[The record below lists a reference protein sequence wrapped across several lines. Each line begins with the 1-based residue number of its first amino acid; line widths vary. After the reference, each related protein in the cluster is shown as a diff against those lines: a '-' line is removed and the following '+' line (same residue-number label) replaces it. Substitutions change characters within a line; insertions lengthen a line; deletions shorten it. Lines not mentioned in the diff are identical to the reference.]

1 MQKAIRLDDSQLL
14 MLAGRAKTD
23 FTIAGN
29 LQKKSSDTGKWKQRW
44 CALYENLLFYF
55 ENETTSRP
63 LGLIFV
69 EGCYSEHIVTPRS
82 SVKEEKQYWYF
93 SIHYRHDTQR
103 QYELRCET
111 EGEVNAWVDAIQH
124 CNFNAILLQKEELE
138 QKYLHL
144 LQIHDSEKIAKFGLR
159 QQCQEL
165 TAEVAKLKTELNL
178 LQRRERK
185 MSGSI
190 KGTPEDDEPEDIKKI
205 KRVQSFIRGWLCRRR
220 WKAIVQDYIRS
231 PHAESMRKRNSIV
244 FGMVECERE
253 YVEQLSTLVSCFL
266 RPLKMAASAKKPL
279 ISHEDVNS
287 IFLNSETI
295 FFLHQIFYKGL
306 SARMEHWPKL
316 VLGDLFDML
325 LPMLSIYNEYVR
337 NHHYSLQVLAECKQ
351 NPAFNQLLKQ
361 YETKPVCEA
370 RSLETFL
377 TYPMHQVPRYIIS
390 LHELL
395 AHTPHDHVERKS
407 LEYAKLKLEELSR
420 VMHDEVS
427 ETESIRRNLSIER
440 MIVEGCDLLLDVQQM
455 FVRQGNLIQV
465 THERSRQSRSRLGSL
480 GGKVESRKEGV
491 RQCFLFTKH
500 LLITSRTSGGK
511 LHLAKVGGKIPLI
524 DSTIVE
530 DFDPFDDDGVPSPS
544 NQNSDHDNLDFKLIV
559 DSKSGP
565 PLVITLV
572 ASTPQEKAAW
582 TSDISQCIDNLH
594 YNGLLDSS
602 MEDSGSSVHLPQ
614 CINMWKVCSSMVSC
628 LCATPYRSDTRL
640 FKDDHDIRFSKIL
653 NSCKV
658 PQIRYASLERL
669 LERLTDLRFL
679 SIDFLN
685 TFLLTFRVFTD
696 WENIISTL
704 ERVYRNPDTVESQL
718 NVNPHPPPSPSHHAS
733 DPHHPHSNQYEN
745 SPPPASPSRRG
756 FIDRRPSSNNHP
768 GANIKVTMTRP
779 YHEEMEIDGAGG
791 GAGGGG
797 GGGRIFEANT
807 TLRTHPFRRSFKK
820 ATDESQSKTDSS
832 VVMSIADPH
841 VSPPDSP
848 PYFHTLTPPASPNQ
862 LETLRLHPKRMLSMS
877 HSAPNI
883 AALVKATKPDPI
895 PIPPTSPHRSSVG
908 NNFFQF
914 SSSPPNTT
922 VSAGVVVTSSRMSTR
937 RSSCSSAAVAFA
949 AATAGATN
957 AKEFGAPNNML
968 SRKRAKKSYGRG
980 KLQSCLSKEVISSAA
995 TVRVINVIRHWVSK
1009 FSKNFEYDEGLRNRV
1024 LEFLEEVATNPNLLP
1039 SEHRAA
1045 STIQRQIIQDHAN
1058 IRLQGEAELA
1068 ALVPDQPLPED
1079 TFDRMSALELAE
1091 QLTYLEHKLLRAI
1104 PYWEFLN
1111 QAWMKQD
1118 KATRAP
1124 NILAVTRRFNE
1135 VSKLVSSEILRQKSV
1150 SARALAIERWAGV
1163 ADICRCMH
1171 NFNSVLEITSA
1182 LMNSSV
1188 YRLKKVWEKVPKQTK
1203 ALLDKLQ
1210 VLVSSDGRFKNMR
1223 EALHRIDPPCVPYL
1237 GFYLTDLA
1245 FIEDGTPN
1253 ITDDGLI
1260 NFSKMRMIAHVVR
1273 EIRHFQHTNYNI
1285 EPDKRVIS
1293 YLLDTSL
1300 IMDDDEMY
1308 ALSLELEPRQST
1320 RMAKS
1325 I

>member
-1 MQKAIRLDDSQLL
+1 MQKGVRLDDCQLL
-14 MLAGRAKTD
+14 LLASRARTD

-29 LQKKSSDTGKWKQRW
+29 LQKKSSDMSKWKQRW
-44 CALYENLLFYF
+44 FALYQNLLFYF
-55 ENETTSRP
+55 ENETASRP

-69 EGCYSEHIVTPRS
+69 EGCYTEHIVTPRS
-82 SVKEEKQYWYF
+82 SVKDEKQFWYF
-93 SIHYRHDTQR
+93 SVHYRNDSQR

-111 EGEVNAWVDAIQH
+111 EGEINAWVDAIQH
-124 CNFNAILLQKEELE
+124 CKFSEGLLQKEELE

-144 LQIHDSEKIAKFGLR
+144 LQIHDSEKIAKMGLR

-165 TAEVAKLKTELNL
+165 TAEVTKLKTELNL

-185 MSGSI
+185 MSGSA
-190 KGTPEDDEPEDIKKI
+190 KGACDGDDEPEHIKKI

-351 NPAFNQLLKQ
+351 NTAFNQLLKQ
-361 YETKPVCEA
+361 YETKPVCEG

-395 AHTPHDHVERKS
+395 AHTPHYHVERKS
-407 LEYAKLKLEELSR
+407 LEYAKNKLEELSR

-465 THERSRQSRSRLGSL
+465 TQERSRQSRSRLGSL
-480 GGKVESRKEGV
+480 GGKVESKKEGV

-524 DSTIVE
+524 DSTLVE
-530 DFDPFDDDGVPSPS
+530 DFDPFEDEGVS
-544 NQNSDHDNLDFKLIV
+544 NQSGQSTDYDNLDFKLIV

-614 CINMWKVCSSMVSC
+614 CINMWKHSSSGVNC
-628 LCATPYRSDTRL
+628 HCASPVRSDTRL

-685 TFLLTFRVFTD
+685 TFLLTYRVFTD
-696 WENIISTL
+696 WETILLTL

-718 NVNPHPPPSPSHHAS
+718 NVQPPPSPSHHT
-733 DPHHPHSNQYEN
+733 DPHQALSQYEH
-745 SPPPASPSRRG
+745 SPPPASPSRT
-756 FIDRRPSSNNHP
+756 FIDRRPSACSYAP
-768 GANIKVTMTRP
+768 AANIRVTMTRA
-779 YHEEMEIDGAGG
+779 YHEEMECSN
-791 GAGGGG
+791 GGGG
-797 GGGRIFEANT
+797 TGRVFESNP

-820 ATDESQSKTDSS
+820 GDDSSSKTDSS
-832 VVMSIADPH
+832 VVMSLADPH
-841 VSPPDSP
+841 ISPPESP

-895 PIPPTSPHRSSVG
+895 PIPTSPHRHSTTS

-937 RSSCSSAAVAFA
+937 RSSCSSAAAAFA

-957 AKEFGAPNNML
+957 AKDFGPNNML
-968 SRKRAKKSYGRG
+968 SRKRPKKSYGRG

-1009 FSKNFEYDEGLRNRV
+1009 FSKDFESNEALRDQV
-1024 LEFLEEVATNPNLLP
+1024 IEFLEEVGTNPNLLP

-1045 STIQRQIIQDHAN
+1045 NTIHRQIRQDHME
-1058 IRLQGEAELA
+1058 LPLEGEAELA
-1068 ALVPDQPLPED
+1068 ALIPEQPLPED
-1079 TFDRMSALELAE
+1079 TFDKMSALELAE

-1111 QAWMKQD
+1111 QSWMKEG

-1135 VSKLVSSEILRQKSV
+1135 VSKLVSSEILRQKTV
-1150 SARALAIERWAGV
+1150 ALRALAIERWAGV

-1203 ALLDKLQ
+1203 TLLDKLQ

-1253 ITDDGLI
+1253 ITNDGLI

-1273 EIRHFQHTNYNI
+1273 EIRHFQQTNYNI
-1285 EPDKRVIS
+1285 EIDKRVIG

-1320 RMAKS
+1320 RMTKS
-1325 I
+1325 F